1 MADLSH
7 LEIENKRLKTA
18 VGELEALIDI
28 ATAISSSLSVEE
40 ICDRIVGKVIKR
52 CRGSQG
58 AIFLLGKSEKAPME
72 TFVRRK
78 DSGVRE
84 HPARMGMALTG
95 WMIKNQ
101 RALILS
107 TDKDPDGLLAHST
120 EGVKSALTVP
130 LKTQGKLIGVM
141 TVFNKLDSDSF
152 TMDDQRF
159 LSIVAAQSAQ
169 SLEAARLQQEEKRL
183 GQLKEE
189 MRVAGQIQ
197 GTMMPSEFPSMSG
210 YDLYATNMPAD
221 EIGGDCYDVIQIDS
235 HRTLISVGD
244 VSGHGVGAALLMAN
258 AQAVVRA
265 QLPYSETAEPDLR
278 EIVQGVSEF
287 LSQWTEHDKYITLFL
302 GILDSAD
309 GTIEFVNA
317 GHNPPMLLEGDG
329 KLTELEAGGIPL
341 GMFTG
346 SFYDVG
352 KITLDI
358 NSRLLVFTD
367 GVTELANE
375 ADEQFGE
382 ERLGSFIQN
391 SQKLDSRSFC
401 DKLMDELG
409 SYRGKS
415 VQADD
420 ITLLS
425 IRRV

>member
-1 MADLSH
+1 MADLSQ
-7 LEIENKRLKTA
+7 LEIENKRLKMA
-18 VGELEALIDI
+18 MGELEALIDI
-28 ATAISSSLSVEE
+28 ATAISSSMSVEE
-40 ICDRIVGKVIKR
+40 ICNRIVGKVIKR
-52 CRGSQG
+52 CRASQG

-78 DSGVRE
+78 DSSVRE
-84 HPARMGMALTG
+84 HPARMGEALTG
-95 WMIKNQ
+95 WMIKHQ

-107 TDKDPDGLLAHST
+107 RDKDPDGLLTHST
-120 EGVKSALTVP
+120 EGVTSALTVP

-141 TVFNKLDSDSF
+141 TVFNKLNSDSF
-152 TMDDQRF
+152 TLDDQRF

-169 SLEAARLQQEEKRL
+169 SLESARLQQEEKRL
-183 GQLKEE
+183 SQLKEE
-189 MRVAGQIQ
+189 MRIAGQIQ
-197 GTMMPSEFPSMSG
+197 GTMMPHEFPAMSE
-210 YDLYATNMPAD
+210 YDLYATNLPAD
-221 EIGGDCYDVIQIDS
+221 EIGGDCYDVIQINS

-265 QLPYSETAEPDLR
+265 QLPYSENANPDLR
-278 EIVQGVSEF
+278 EIVRGVSEF

-302 GILDSAD
+302 GILDSAN
-309 GTIEFVNA
+309 GTIEYVNA
-317 GHNPPMLLEGDG
+317 GHNPPMLLDSSG

-352 KITLDI
+352 KINLDP

-382 ERLGSFIQN
+382 GRLGSFVQN
-391 SQKLDSRSFC
+391 SQSLDSKSFC
-401 DKLMDELG
+401 EKLMTELKA
-409 SYRGKS
+409 YRGKA

-420 ITLLS
+420 ITLLA
-425 IRRV
+425 IRRI